1 MQKIINGVAL
11 FSGVVS
17 LGLVVGGVTLYF
29 QKDNIVNGIK
39 TQLINGVSESVKGM
53 LPGLVDGA
61 MPELPGA
68 TGGAIG
74 VPATGGTALPF

>member
-11 FSGVVS
+11 FSGCVS
-17 LGLVVGGVTLYF
+17 LGLIVGGATIYL
-29 QKDNIVNGIK
+29 QRDNIVNGIK
-39 TQLINGVSESVKGM
+39 TQLINSVSESVQGM

-74 VPATGGTALPF
+74 APAGGGVALPF

>member
-11 FSGVVS
+11 FSGCVS
-17 LGLVVGGVTLYF
+17 LGLIVGGATIYL
-29 QKDNIVNGIK
+29 QRDNIVNGIK
-39 TQLINGVSESVKGM
+39 TQLINSVSESVQGM

-61 MPELPGA
+61 MPELPSA

-74 VPATGGTALPF
+74 GAPHHPTHM

>member
-17 LGLVVGGVTLYF
+17 LGLVVGGATLYF

-53 LPGLVDGA
+53 LPGLADGA
-61 MPELPGA
+61 MPELPGK
-68 TGGAIG
+68 TGGAIPSG
-74 VPATGGTALPF
+74 LPF

>member
-11 FSGVVS
+11 FSGCVS
-17 LGLVVGGVTLYF
+17 LGLVVGGTTLYL
-29 QKDNIVNGIK
+29 QKDNIVNNLK
-39 TQLINGVSESVKGM
+39 VQLINGVSESVKGM

-74 VPATGGTALPF
+74 APAGGGAALPF

>member
-11 FSGVVS
+11 FSGCVS
-17 LGLVVGGVTLYF
+17 LGLVVGDTTLYL
-29 QKDNIVNGIK
+29 QKDNIVNNLK
-39 TQLINGVSESVKGM
+39 VQMINGVSESVKGM

-74 VPATGGTALPF
+74 APAGGGAALPF

>member
-11 FSGVVS
+11 FSGCVS
-17 LGLVVGGVTLYF
+17 LGLVVGGSMIYL
-29 QKDNIVNGIK
+29 QRDNIVNGIK
-39 TQLINGVSESVKGM
+39 TQLINSVSESVQGM

-68 TGGAIG
+68 TGGAIPGG
-74 VPATGGTALPF
+74 VGGASLPF